1 MPLTDRTTECDVT
14 REQLAPVQSD
24 AFEVVAHGVDTVSL
38 AWRPHGEDADWWQR
52 RRERL
57 GVGFIDHAAI
67 TQPMPG
73 EPDPI
78 VKMRRMK
85 GEGFASRAKF
95 AGGSL
100 LVWPFAHLVAIEGRL
115 ADLLPDDDGN
125 GLRPV
130 ALIEKAA
137 AAVREKL
144 EWLGMLEGG
153 EPCSVRRLD
162 LTTDVLWHH
171 GKAGAAL
178 LDALA
183 IAMPADGHKL
193 NTWTAKHGAETVN
206 LFKTV
211 GKTRRELVGRVY
223 DRGDKTGDLPH
234 GRLIRLERQLRWQS
248 RSSPTAEE
256 VCGSSWREEAVT
268 WLRHLT
274 VRETGAVALDDIE
287 RLLDL
292 TQDGTLTPESGLRLL
307 GSLVMR
313 QRRHPVAW
321 TAAVGQGKATERKH
335 RRELAALGLPSASPK
350 LVMPDLEAVLAA
362 ASQAWGNTI

>member
-1 MPLTDRTTECDVT
+1 MPLTERTTECDIT
-14 REQLAPVQSD
+14 RESSPSAQATP
-24 AFEVVAHGVDTVSL
+24 FEVVAHGVDTVSL
-38 AWRPHGEDADWWQR
+38 AWRPYGDDAEWWQLR
-52 RRERL
+52 RGRL
-57 GVGFIDHAAI
+57 GVGFIDHAAT

-95 AGGSL
+95 AGGTL
-100 LVWPFAHLVAIEGRL
+100 LVWPFARLVAIEGRL
-115 ADLLPDDDGN
+115 ADLLPDDNGS

-130 ALIEKAA
+130 TLIERAA
-137 AAVREKL
+137 AAVAEKL

-171 GKAGAAL
+171 DKAGAAL

-183 IAMPADGHKL
+183 TAMPADGHKL

-206 LFKTV
+206 LFKMV
-211 GKTRRELVGRVY
+211 GKTKRELVGRVY

-248 RSSPTAEE
+248 RSSPDTEE
-256 VCGSSWREEAVT
+256 VCGSR
-268 WLRHLT
+268 
-274 VRETGAVALDDIE
+274 
-287 RLLDL
+287 
-292 TQDGTLTPESGLRLL
+292 
-307 GSLVMR
+307 
-313 QRRHPVAW
+313 
-321 TAAVGQGKATERKH
+321 
-335 RRELAALGLPSASPK
+335 
-350 LVMPDLEAVLAA
+350 
-362 ASQAWGNTI
+362 